1 MGRDYEFLD
10 RLLDQKVDHIE
21 ELQAKLR
28 EAQPKAK
35 FVDRLCEHI
44 GVTFEELIE
53 DESVKA
59 ALFSEEENDE
69 PMRSDEGGFR

>member
-1 MGRDYEFLD
+1 MSRDHEWFE
-10 RLLDQKVDHIE
+10 RLLDQKVAQIE
-21 ELQAKLR
+21 KLQVKLR
-28 EAQPKAK
+28 DAQPKVK

-69 PMRSDEGGFR
+69 L